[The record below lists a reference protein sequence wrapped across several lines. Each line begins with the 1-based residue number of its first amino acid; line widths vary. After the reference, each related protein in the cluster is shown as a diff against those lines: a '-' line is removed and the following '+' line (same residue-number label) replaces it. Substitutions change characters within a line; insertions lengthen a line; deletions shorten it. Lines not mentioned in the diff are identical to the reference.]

1 MLDNKYD
8 PRLKS
13 TDELVNTFICGEKIL
28 EELMNSLQSGK
39 NEKLSNQSWIITG
52 PRGAGKSHL
61 LVLLYGNIKKHKT
74 LSRHWLP
81 LIFPEE
87 LFDVESMHR
96 FLLKVFENMFN
107 RENGGGALKEISNEF
122 ERLKKVRIKGSLKEK
137 KEQKHR
143 LTKKLFELLVEVNK
157 TTGKKIILMLENLQH
172 LFREQLSED
181 DLQHLRSFMHE
192 HPGVFIIIGTALTV
206 FDQIENYGSPFYH
219 FFRLRSLDQLDHK
232 GVMDFLARISSFRQD
247 KDMESR
253 IENNRH
259 YIHTY
264 TLLTGGNPR
273 LILFLYEL
281 LLDNEHLDTNK
292 ILGKIMELTPYFLGR
307 TRDESS
313 QRKLILDA
321 LATGPPAQT
330 ATEIGNYIN
339 AEQKSVT
346 EQLKRLDAEGWVRE
360 IEVTGEGVKS
370 KEVFYILRDYF
381 YRVWY
386 KVRKKG
392 IDESDI
398 YCMAELAAI
407 LFDRTEL
414 EDRLKTRSEPLVEER
429 RFLYQKA
436 LELAKDAGFM
446 NNLQILLYE
455 SKNAEVREFM
465 DKIAEMTKVMNEKNW
480 ENAIALTKKFM
491 VDPKF
496 KLIGYYSMAFAY
508 YSKGDFKESY
518 KCYSEAIKYGRE
530 LTSFNI
536 LYLKEIAVS
545 IFSGD
550 EELRRLLNKRSSLET
565 KMESLCRLVL
575 LGKLIAVTEVF
586 DLFLKEKEL
595 PVNEAEKLEFFLN
608 GYLTDILQNQNNKE
622 ELRIV
627 MKYWMLLSYKIY
639 GISVF
644 KKFFLTIIMNYIM
657 SVDRENISL
666 NVIEELLEQLYEEG
680 IEISGII
687 LNIIR
692 AVKNPGARE
701 AQQWMSDPLFELIVN
716 RLSNRKPKL

>member
-1 MLDNKYD
+1 MLNNKYD

-13 TDELVNTFICGEKIL
+13 TDELVNTFTCGEKIL
-28 EELMNSLQSGK
+28 EELMDSLQPGK

-74 LSRHWLP
+74 LSRQWLP

-87 LFDVESMHR
+87 LFDVESMYR
-96 FLLKVFENMFN
+96 LLLKIFENIFEK
-107 RENGGGALKEISNEF
+107 ENGPGKLETIKNEF
-122 ERLKKVRIKGSLKEK
+122 NQLKKVRIKGSLKEK
-137 KEQKHR
+137 KEQQHR
-143 LTKKLFELLVEVNK
+143 LTKKLFELLVEVSK
-157 TTGKKIILMLENLQH
+157 TSGKKIILMLENLQH
-172 LFREQLSED
+172 LFKEQLSED

-192 HPGVFIIIGTALTV
+192 HPEVFIIIGTALTV
-206 FDQIENYGSPFYH
+206 FDQIESYGSPFYH

-232 GVMDFLARISSFRQD
+232 GVMDFLARIASFRQD

-292 ILGKIMELTPYFLGR
+292 ILGKIMELTPYFLAR

-339 AEQKSVT
+339 AGQKSVT

-360 IEVTGEGVKS
+360 IEVTGEGVKH

-414 EDRLKTRSEPLVEER
+414 EERLKTHSEFQPADNRTTFNSTEEM
-429 RFLYQKA
+429 Q
-436 LELAKDAGFM
+436 
-446 NNLQILLYE
+446 
-455 SKNAEVREFM
+455 
-465 DKIAEMTKVMNEKNW
+465 
-480 ENAIALTKKFM
+480 
-491 VDPKF
+491 
-496 KLIGYYSMAFAY
+496 
-508 YSKGDFKESY
+508 
-518 KCYSEAIKYGRE
+518 
-530 LTSFNI
+530 
-536 LYLKEIAVS
+536 
-545 IFSGD
+545 
-550 EELRRLLNKRSSLET
+550 RLLNKKSSLET

-575 LGKLIAVTEVF
+575 LGKLTAVMEVF
-586 DLFLKEKEL
+586 DLLLQEEKL
-595 PVNEAEKLEFFLN
+595 PAYEAKKLEFFLRSSILN
-608 GYLTDILQNQNNKE
+608 PPDETDMK

-627 MKYWMLLSYKIY
+627 IKYWILLINKISDRDGVKNSFLQFVY
-639 GISVF
+639 EFILSTDGRYIA
-644 KKFFLTIIMNYIM
+644 LTI
-657 SVDRENISL
+657 
-666 NVIEELLEQLYEEG
+666 IEELLEQLYEEG

-692 AVKNPGARE
+692 AIKSPGTRE
-701 AQQWMSDPLFELIVN
+701 AQQWMSDPLFETIVN
-716 RLSNRKPKL
+716 RLSN